1 MAEKEEVEKDID
13 MKIDDKYL
21 ASYLMYP
28 KVFKDKAD
36 HFKEFSDTSILSTE
50 LFFYGPQQ
58 DKEYTIEIDKG
69 KSLIPRYLA
78 KSEINSNGKCSV
90 FFEING
96 QPRTIDIENKEFSK
110 NITQRS
116 KSDDNN
122 SDQIGSPYW
131 TSSKNIC

>member
-1 MAEKEEVEKDID
+1 

-28 KVFKDKAD
+28 KVFKDYID

-69 KSLIPRYLA
+69 KSLILRYLA
-78 KSEINSNGKCSV
+78 KSEINSNGSV
-90 FFEING
+90 CFFEING
-96 QPRTIDIENKEFSK
+96 QPYN
-110 NITQRS
+110 
-116 KSDDNN
+116 
-122 SDQIGSPYW
+122 
-131 TSSKNIC
+131 